1 MNDFLS
7 FRAMISPTLVKIVF
21 WIGTIISFVAGAY
34 ALLNLGLSGLSLH
47 WTDGSVFIFLT
58 FFVAYPI
65 GIRVWCELTLIV
77 FQIHSTLVDIRRN
90 TAPAEAKK
98 KEIAAK
104 LRKFKK
110 S

>member
-21 WIGTIISFVAGAY
+21 WIGTIISFLAGAWT
-34 ALLNLGLSGLSLH
+34 LSNQGPFSS
-47 WTDGSVFIFLT
+47 TGGSVVIFLT
-58 FFVAYPI
+58 FFVVYPI
-65 GIRVWCELTLIV
+65 GLRVWCELTLIV